1 MIKRIKLGGV
11 KQRVIALIIGI
22 AVFVY
27 SVYHVVSL
35 FGEDMTTVATGVST
49 ETQVVDA
56 KGYVFRNE
64 RVLYSENTG
73 VADYLKP
80 DGAKVSLG
88 EPLAKVGQSGDKT
101 QKSMLKFYDSKIAIL
116 EQSVNSGDEL
126 ADLPD
131 ISADISDSYYSLA
144 QMLATGNT
152 AELGATSEKLLL
164 SMNRYDLLTNKD
176 TTVADTLSA
185 MSAARDNILKSG
197 GSQVTEVSE
206 DSGYFYSYTD
216 GYESYFTLSA
226 ADSITPDSFEELTR
240 YTKPDTR
247 AQSSAYGKL
256 SESSEWRFVIR
267 MTGATSGYFKKDG
280 TYKLQFHE
288 NGNSIIPM
296 RLTASIADSR
306 NSGRILVFSADRLP
320 EGFVFDRCQSVS
332 IQMTSVSGIYVPRTA
347 IHHEKEGLCVY
358 VLKGSVVKMR
368 RIEIVHEGTDYVLC
382 ATEPEGKGSIEYL
395 GTNEL
400 LIVGGS
406 NLFDGRILD

>member
-1 MIKRIKLGGV
+1 MIKRIKLGGI
-11 KQRVIALIIGI
+11 KQRAIVLIIGI
-22 AVFVY
+22 AVLVY
-27 SVYHVVSL
+27 SVYHVTSL
-35 FGEDMTTVATGVST
+35 FGEDMTTIATGVST

-64 RVLYSENTG
+64 SVLYSANTG
-73 VADYLKP
+73 VADYLKS
-80 DGAKVSLG
+80 DGSKVSVG
-88 EPLAKVGQSGDKT
+88 ESLAKVGQSGDKT

-164 SMNRYDLLTNKD
+164 SMNRYDLLTNED
-176 TTVADTLSA
+176 TSVANTLSA

-197 GSQVTEVSE
+197 GSQVTEVAG

-240 YTKPDTR
+240 YTKPDAR
-247 AQSSAYGKL
+247 AQSLAYGKL
-256 SESSEWRFVIR
+256 SESSEWRLVIR

-288 NGNSIIPM
+288 NGNCIIPM
-296 RLTASIADSR
+296 SLTASIADSR

-332 IQMTSVSGIYVPRTA
+332 IQMTSVSGIYVPRSA
-347 IHHEKEGLCVY
+347 IHHEKEGTCVY

-368 RIEIVHEGTDYVLC
+368 LLEIVHEGTDYVLC

-400 LIVGGS
+400 LIVGGN